1 MLQAVFSEPFS
12 RNLEDKLAEK
22 SGDNENL
29 AYEFSENTDSI
40 RNWATDNVCDIW
52 QVIWLNHVHV
62 LGT

>member
-12 RNLEDKLAEK
+12 RNLEGKLAEK

-40 RNWATDNVCDIW
+40 RNWGLQTMY
-52 QVIWLNHVHV
+52 VIF
-62 LGT
+62 GK